1 MTYRAVVFDLDGTL
15 LNTLDD
21 LADAANRMLVRWGY
35 PEHEVDA
42 YRFFVGSGARELVRR
57 ILPKRER
64 TDERIVPCLAYFLD
78 DYSRNC
84 NVKTGIY
91 AGIADLLD
99 ALEANGLPIAVL
111 TNKPQ
116 HAAEQ
121 CCEQYLSAW
130 PVARILGQR
139 PGVPVKPHP
148 AGPLEMMLFLDV
160 AAQEIL
166 YVGDTDVDMYTAV
179 NAGMFPVGA
188 LWGFRPESELRAA
201 GAKALIRYPLEL
213 LKLL

>member
-21 LADAANRMLVRWGY
+21 LADAANRMLARSGY

-57 ILPKRER
+57 VLPECER
-64 TDERIVPCLAYFLD
+64 TEDRIVLCLADFLD
-78 DYSRNC
+78 DYNRNC

-91 AGIADLLD
+91 AGIADLLG
-99 ALEANGLPIAVL
+99 ALEANGLPMAVL

-116 HAAEQ
+116 HAAEL
-121 CCEQYLSAW
+121 CCKKYLLAW
-130 PVARILGQR
+130 PIARILGQR

-148 AGPLEMMLFLDV
+148 AGPLEMMSFLDV

-166 YVGDTDVDMYTAV
+166 FVGDTDVDMYTAV

-188 LWGFRPESELRAA
+188 LWGFRPESELHAA
-201 GAKALIRYPLEL
+201 GAKAVIRHPMEL